1 MWLTNLGSTSLN
13 SSSVKSSALNTSTL
27 KSSSRTGHTPAGTT
41 IVADE
46 LTRVAAIV
54 NPIGDLEQMLAYLQA
69 HNLRL
74 RYIFATSNDAVLE
87 SLTYGEEAC
96 RNPVLCQTELAY
108 RTGAKG
114 YVFQAAD
121 PAESTFTL
129 LKSGDVIEFGLV
141 RLKVIQSGSN
151 RLSLLVY
158 DLAVSDRVP
167 EAEWGP
173 DALAFIETLPLGDSR
188 SFPEG
193 QSEVEVPSVAGTSG
207 SVAQQPL
214 TTNHDLQ
221 TKPV

>member
-1 MWLTNLGSTSLN
+1 MWLTNLGST
-13 SSSVKSSALNTSTL
+13 TL
-27 KSSSRTGHTPAGTT
+27 QSPTRRAQARPAATPSGAI

-54 NPIGDLEQMLAYLQA
+54 NPIGDLEQMLAYLQT

-74 RYIFATSNDAVLE
+74 RYIFATSTDAAFE
-87 SLTYGEEAC
+87 SLAYGEAA
-96 RNPVLCQTELAY
+96 RRHPVLCQTELSY

-151 RLSLLVY
+151 ALSLLVY

-173 DALAFIETLPLGDSR
+173 GGPVGCGGIWARR
-188 SFPEG
+188 S
-193 QSEVEVPSVAGTSG
+193 SA
-207 SVAQQPL
+207 AR
-214 TTNHDLQ
+214 N
-221 TKPV
+221 KPRSPN